1 MYRNEKRNFALS
13 FFSKKYQKLLNEKN
27 IDLLYQLKEGGYNR
41 EDISGVI
48 NKMAAYRSEK
58 DLNDVLESTLETL
71 NNYDIKG
78 IEDKI
83 KNKGLE
89 EHVDILYKNHKEKLL
104 LLNIKTY
111 KASSVLGSKNWC
123 ISTSNYYFN
132 MYVKNKG
139 NNNIQLFAYDFKKPS
154 NNKLSLIGFTVN
166 NKNKVNILHAHNK
179 VDQHI
184 RFDFLMNHLKQRGVI
199 LNKLMDK
206 MKEKSFL
213 NCELNTIDGLKF
225 MINNN
230 QDLLKGD
237 FKKSKTFYAQKYLN
251 LVFSNKRN
259 FKEQDVYSI
268 KFLINNND
276 NDFVNNNIN
285 NKNLRDGFYNNFNK
299 ELKKLNLNKKEDLD
313 FIYNIRDF
321 LKTNLHNKKVKLNFK
336 GVTRG
341 KVFENDPVGY
351 LKYIKGLVA
360 TKEYEDFNPKLKMH
374 ILTQIT
380 KFDKDIGKKR
390 VKKRKLKSP

>member
-1 MYRNEKRNFALS
+1 MSLELIISEKFKKNPTYKKFFINLNKDAPFSKSEFSIVSDLILKYKNLIKSKKINILEFKSLEAIYDNISDEVYRNEKRNFALS

-41 EDISGVI
+41 EDIGGVI
-48 NKMAAYRSEK
+48 NKMAAYKSEK

-179 VDQHI
+179 V
-184 RFDFLMNHLKQRGVI
+184 
-199 LNKLMDK
+199 
-206 MKEKSFL
+206 
-213 NCELNTIDGLKF
+213 
-225 MINNN
+225 
-230 QDLLKGD
+230 
-237 FKKSKTFYAQKYLN
+237 
-251 LVFSNKRN
+251 
-259 FKEQDVYSI
+259 
-268 KFLINNND
+268 
-276 NDFVNNNIN
+276 
-285 NKNLRDGFYNNFNK
+285 
-299 ELKKLNLNKKEDLD
+299 
-313 FIYNIRDF
+313 
-321 LKTNLHNKKVKLNFK
+321 
-336 GVTRG
+336 
-341 KVFENDPVGY
+341 
-351 LKYIKGLVA
+351 
-360 TKEYEDFNPKLKMH
+360 
-374 ILTQIT
+374 
-380 KFDKDIGKKR
+380 
-390 VKKRKLKSP
+390 